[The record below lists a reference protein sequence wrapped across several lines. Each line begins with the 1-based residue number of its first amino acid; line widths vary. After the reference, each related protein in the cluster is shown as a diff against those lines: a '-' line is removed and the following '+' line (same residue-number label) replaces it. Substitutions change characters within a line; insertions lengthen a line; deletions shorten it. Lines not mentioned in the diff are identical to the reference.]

1 LRPVNL
7 APGCGGT
14 WLLGRSSA
22 GAITGAD
29 ERLGPDH
36 IRILPAGR
44 EDSMPPVL
52 APDPQPAET
61 DLLHRVSSP

>member
-1 LRPVNL
+1 MT
-7 APGCGGT
+7 A
-14 WLLGRSSA
+14 GRSSA
-22 GAITGAD
+22 GAITGAG

>member
-1 LRPVNL
+1 MFFRRRDHRH
-7 APGCGGT
+7 G
-14 WLLGRSSA
+14 
-22 GAITGAD
+22 

-52 APDPQPAET
+52 APDPWPANT
-61 DLLHRVSSP
+61 DLLHRVLSP